1 MSEDAMDGLCLPE
14 SSAVGPDHGLC
25 CPALRGVP
33 GFTGPGKG
41 RLAGWR
47 RTAPDL
53 RPPKKAHTF
62 GTAGNNGLR
71 EERAPGAA
79 AGPSPEAWA
88 PPLAR
93 PALPAQIPSLARK
106 VKGEV
111 FLTPGRRE

>member
-1 MSEDAMDGLCLPE
+1 MDGLSLPE
-14 SSAVGPDHGLC
+14 SSAVGLDHGLC
-25 CPALRGVP
+25 CPVLRGVP

-41 RLAGWR
+41 CLAGWR

-79 AGPSPEAWA
+79 AGPSPAAWA
-88 PPLAR
+88 PP
-93 PALPAQIPSLARK
+93 
-106 VKGEV
+106 
-111 FLTPGRRE
+111 